1 MIEVNKKYGTILGA
15 VGNVLVWY
23 NFGLLMPFLVVISK
37 NFFSMGDQYFNS
49 VVSLLAV
56 SVGLFFRPVGSAI
69 FGPMGDKVGRQ
80 LALSL
85 SILLMAVPT
94 ICMGLL
100 PNSSQWGIYAPITF
114 IFLRCLQGISMG
126 GEYTAAMVHLVE
138 LAPQNRRGFYGCFSD
153 AGCQIGVLLAGQA
166 LVILY
171 LFFTEEEIYSFA
183 WRYPFL
189 LAILLV
195 PFAFISI
202 QKENTIQK
210 DTSNQEPTPSM
221 IDSLIKYKK
230 EVTCT
235 IAITSFS
242 AIGFYTLLTF
252 LPYYFVREGFLTL
265 QEATKCSM
273 YANLVITAVIFCCGY
288 LSDIFKRKPFLIAGM
303 IGVPLS
309 VYYMFLSNG
318 KSFTFLMIMNVVYGV
333 FLGMYYSCRAA
344 FFSEAFPKHVRCTAV
359 SLSLSL
365 AQAIFGGS
373 STLIMN
379 YLTAISEKLAILPIT
394 VVAVGGIVAVL
405 VMQDR
410 TGKKLI
416 D

>member
-23 NFGLLMPFLVVISK
+23 NFGLLMPFLVVIAK
-37 NFFSMGDQYFNS
+37 NFFSIGNPEFYS
-49 VVSLLAV
+49 VISLLAV
-56 SVGLFFRPVGSAI
+56 SVGLFLRPVGSAI
-69 FGPMGDKVGRQ
+69 FGPIGDKIGRQ
-80 LALSL
+80 RAISL

-100 PNSSQWGIYAPITF
+100 PNSNACGIYAPIIF
-114 IFLRCLQGISMG
+114 VFLRCLQGISMG

-138 LAPQNRRGFYGCFSD
+138 LAPKNRRGFYGCFSD

-166 LVILY
+166 LFTLY

-195 PFAFISI
+195 PFAFITV
-202 QKENTIQK
+202 KEEECK
-210 DTSNQEPTPSM
+210 EKAAPQEPKPSVTS
-221 IDSLIKYKK
+221 SLIKYKK
-230 EVTCT
+230 EIICA

-252 LPYYFVREGFLTL
+252 FPYYFVREGFLTL
-265 QEATKCSM
+265 QEATKCTM
-273 YANLVITAVIFCCGY
+273 YANIVITIIIFCCGY

-309 VYYMFLSNG
+309 VYYMFLSSG
-318 KSFTFLMIMNVVYGV
+318 KSFAFLMIMNVVYGI

-344 FFSEAFPKHVRCTAV
+344 FFSEAFPRHVRCTAV

-379 YLTAISEKLAILPIT
+379 YIMSISENLAILPIT
-394 VVAVGGIVAVL
+394 VVAIGGIVAVL
-405 VMQDR
+405 MIQDR
-410 TGKKLI
+410 TGKELI
-416 D
+416 E